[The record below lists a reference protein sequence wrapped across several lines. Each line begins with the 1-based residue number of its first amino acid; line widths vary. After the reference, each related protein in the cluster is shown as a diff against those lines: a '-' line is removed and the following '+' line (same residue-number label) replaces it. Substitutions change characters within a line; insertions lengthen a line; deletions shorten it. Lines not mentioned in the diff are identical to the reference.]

1 MNLVLPFPA
10 MGMAVFPLIITGFNG
25 ARDTRRSPSH
35 MEILKER
42 KKEKKE
48 ERKKERESEK
58 EKETKKE
65 LVCCCFFYFFCIF

>member
-1 MNLVLPFPA
+1 
-10 MGMAVFPLIITGFNG
+10 MAVFPLIITGFNG

-48 ERKKERESEK
+48 ERKKERERKRKRERKS
-58 EKETKKE
+58 
-65 LVCCCFFYFFCIF
+65 

>member
-1 MNLVLPFPA
+1 
-10 MGMAVFPLIITGFNG
+10 MGMAVFPLIITGFNE

-48 ERKKERESEK
+48 ERKKERERKRKRQRKSK
-58 EKETKKE
+58 YAVVSFTFIA
-65 LVCCCFFYFFCIF
+65 FFKS